1 MVDNV
6 TAAKIASYSVGE
18 CTHRGQI
25 SKVKLN
31 WKQSLITRGTYKPVL
46 RSDESAVDVGIQQ
59 KSSQNR
65 FFKISVNHER
75 S

>member
-1 MVDNV
+1 MQNELLSARQTYRKGHCMLTLWVIWGEVVVDNV

-31 WKQSLITRGTYKPVL
+31 WKQT
-46 RSDESAVDVGIQQ
+46 EAVVDHSG
-59 KSSQNR
+59 
-65 FFKISVNHER
+65 HL
-75 S
+75 

>member
-31 WKQSLITRGTYKPVL
+31 WKQT
-46 RSDESAVDVGIQQ
+46 EAVVDHSG
-59 KSSQNR
+59 
-65 FFKISVNHER
+65 HL
-75 S
+75 